1 MPVLSRNEDDFYVPI
16 LGMKITPIDFDR
28 FLFDDGGVVGAG
40 FISQNKDKP
49 PTLEMGVVD
58 FLPKNKVV
66 YAFEIFLFLIL
77 GLALIYSLYTIMR
90 ALVRRL
96 RKIPL
101 ELKSGERTLM
111 GVANLGLFLSFLYA
125 AFNVLNF
132 KSSRD
137 IRLGFILCATFSI
150 WTLIYLVRTIILFRG
165 LKKNILS
172 RRIFNTIL
180 CCIAMLLNSLYW
192 QWFKFW

>member
-1 MPVLSRNEDDFYVPI
+1 
-16 LGMKITPIDFDR
+16 MKITPIDFDR